1 MESAMSEK
9 ARRDKSRSRSKVIAP
24 TVIPMPVPPNL
35 HPMVATKLW
44 NNPCWLSFRANFIS
58 HYFNQPI
65 YEWIAKTYGL
75 STPEHVVL
83 YAVGLSD
90 GITADDVAASS
101 ARPKNTLSRAVNSLI
116 ARGLLTRVEDAT
128 DRRRKH
134 LYLTR
139 KGRQIID
146 ETMPAFVEHEQAM
159 IAVLS
164 LSEQRTLNHLLTK
177 LVLDQSAWPT
187 RIQQE

>member
-1 MESAMSEK
+1 
-9 ARRDKSRSRSKVIAP
+9 
-24 TVIPMPVPPNL
+24 
-35 HPMVATKLW
+35 
-44 NNPCWLSFRANFIS
+44 
-58 HYFNQPI
+58 
-65 YEWIAKTYGL
+65 
-75 STPEHVVL
+75 VL